1 MPLPRLFSLVTALAV
16 LASPASADRLT
27 VFAAASLKEALGAV
41 AKGFRDDTGHE
52 VVLSLAGSSALARQ
66 IAQGAPADV
75 FLSANTGWM
84 DQLEHEGRIVE
95 GSRVDLLGNS
105 LVLVAHDPEAA
116 PVDLSPALDL
126 PALLDGGKLAM
137 ALVDAVPVGIYGKA
151 ALQALY
157 LWDAVAPQVAQADN
171 ARAALA
177 LVAQGAAPF
186 GIVYATDAMAE
197 PRVTVAATFP
207 ADSHPPITYP
217 AAIVEGHDTDAT
229 RTFME
234 WLQGPS
240 ARADFA
246 AHGFTVL
253 TE

>member
-84 DQLEHEGRIVE
+84 DQLEDEGRIVE

-177 LVAQGAAPF
+177 LVAQGAAPL
-186 GIVYATDAMAE
+186 ASSM
-197 PRVTVAATFP
+197 
-207 ADSHPPITYP
+207 PPTP
-217 AAIVEGHDTDAT
+217 WPSRASPSPPPSPPTAT
-229 RTFME
+229 R
-234 WLQGPS
+234 PS
-240 ARADFA
+240 PIPPPSSRATIPTPPA
-246 AHGFTVL
+246 PSWSGCKAPRPAPISRRTAL
-253 TE
+253 PC